1 MSESVAMMLEKLSR
15 DFVDRCQPDVRGVII
30 ARDDGLLIHAY
41 IPYEVPS
48 SSHTIAAM
56 LSVFMGPSR
65 KVYRSLMNST
75 LDEAILSGPEG
86 KVIVRSLPVDNISEG
101 KKIYV
106 GIITSREPNIGL
118 ILLEFDRYIEAV
130 RKVLIRR

>member
-15 DFVDRCQPDVRGVII
+15 ELVDRCQPDVRGVII

-41 IPYEVPS
+41 IAYEVPS

-75 LDEAILSGPEG
+75 LDEAMLSGPEG
-86 KVIVRSLPVDNISEG
+86 KIIVRSLSVDEVPEG
-101 KKIYV
+101 RKIYV
-106 GIITSREPNIGL
+106 GVVTNREPNIGL
-118 ILLEFDRYIEAV
+118 VLLEFDKYIEAV
-130 RKVLIRR
+130 RKILIRR